1 MGKKKNVFQKVGKQ
15 MKKGTKTIDKGIK
28 KGVKKTVPK
37 KIRKPIAKGATN
49 YSKAYSKI
57 DKKIY
62 KKLGGKGS
70 VLGKAY
76 RVGSYFNPLTTTK
89 TLADVG
95 SGKTN
100 IVRAGLNEFSPIG
113 DIQNAKNIIHSTV
126 KGSNKFV

>member
-15 MKKGTKTIDKGIK
+15 MKKKTKSIDKGIK

-37 KIRKPIAKGATN
+37 KIRKPIAKGASK
-49 YSKAYSKI
+49 YSKAYTKI
-57 DKKIY
+57 DNKIY

-70 VLGKAY
+70 VLGETY

-100 IVRAGLNEFSPIG
+100 IVRAGLNEFTPIG
-113 DIQNAKNIIHSTV
+113 NIQNAKNIVHRI
-126 KGSNKFV
+126 KDSNKFV

>member
-15 MKKGTKTIDKGIK
+15 MKKKTKTIDKGIK
-28 KGVKKTVPK
+28 KGVKKVVPK
-37 KIRKPIAKGATN
+37 KARKTIAKGANN

-62 KKLGGKGS
+62 KGLGGKGS
-70 VLGKAY
+70 VLGETY

-100 IVRAGLNEFSPIG
+100 IVRAGLNEFTPVG
-113 DIQNAKNIIHSTV
+113 DIQNAKNIVHRM